1 VNKLL
6 AEGSE
11 EESGGGSDV
20 HQRGGYVLSLPQMKR
35 LHRQSTV
42 SCDGNFATGL
52 TPSGA
57 GGNGGHMPE
66 RIPESQILC
75 SSEMPPPPPDP
86 IRMKGPE
93 SPNRRKTSSKNG
105 SHNLMEHQ
113 ELVQQHPATI
123 QQHPAENNPDES
135 VGSFISSL
143 RSQLKP
149 INEWTSKWHC
159 DLMKANNSPSALASS
174 STSPGGGGAV
184 SHVETS
190 SRNSLSVPSTPNQH
204 QTFTFDEFPGK
215 TGDSFFL
222 FGCWAGR
229 LAGPVMITTDTIFFF
244 LFWPS
249 IFLFSAFLK
258 NNVRPFFCIFV

>member
-1 VNKLL
+1 MNKLL

-11 EESGGGSDV
+11 EESGGGLLADV
-20 HQRGGYVLSLPQMKR
+20 HQRGYVLSLPQMKR

-52 TPSGA
+52 TPSVGA
-57 GGNGGHMPE
+57 AHMPE

-75 SSEMPPPPPDP
+75 PEMPPDP

-93 SPNRRKTSSKNG
+93 SPNRRKASSKNG
-105 SHNLMEHQ
+105 HNLTEQ
-113 ELVQQHPATI
+113 ELAQQHPTI
-123 QQHPAENNPDES
+123 QAESNNTDES

-159 DLMKANNSPSALASS
+159 DLMKNSPAALP
-174 STSPGGGGAV
+174 TSPGGAV
-184 SHVETS
+184 GHVETS

-215 TGDSFFL
+215 GRATFL
-222 FGCWAGR
+222 WLR
-229 LAGPVMITTDTIFFF
+229 D
-244 LFWPS
+244 
-249 IFLFSAFLK
+249 
-258 NNVRPFFCIFV
+258 

>member
-1 VNKLL
+1 MLVFHLEKRASSPEVNKLL
-6 AEGSE
+6 TEGSE
-11 EESGGGSDV
+11 EESCGLLDV
-20 HQRGGYVLSLPQMKR
+20 QQQRGYVLSLPQMKR

-52 TPSGA
+52 PNAMTQ
-57 GGNGGHMPE
+57 MPE

-75 SSEMPPPPPDP
+75 SEIPSSSLEPDP

-93 SPNRRKTSSKNG
+93 SPCRRKTSKNNG
-105 SHNLMEHQ
+105 NNNNNTMATEQQ
-113 ELVQQHPATI
+113 ELVQQSI
-123 QQHPAENNPDES
+123 QQSSATTTTVENNNTDES

-159 DLMKANNSPSALASS
+159 DLMKNSPAALP
-174 STSPGGGGAV
+174 TSPGAV

-204 QTFTFDEFPGK
+204 QTFTFDEFPG
-215 TGDSFFL
+215 
-222 FGCWAGR
+222 
-229 LAGPVMITTDTIFFF
+229 TTTRS
-244 LFWPS
+244 L
-249 IFLFSAFLK
+249 L
-258 NNVRPFFCIFV
+258 

>member
-1 VNKLL
+1 MEKRASSPEVNKLL
-6 AEGSE
+6 TEGSE
-11 EESGGGSDV
+11 EESIGLLDV
-20 HQRGGYVLSLPQMKR
+20 QQQRGYGLSLPQMKR

-52 TPSGA
+52 PNAMTQ
-57 GGNGGHMPE
+57 MPE

-75 SSEMPPPPPDP
+75 SEIPSSSLEPDP

-93 SPNRRKTSSKNG
+93 SPCRRKTSKNNG
-105 SHNLMEHQ
+105 NNNNNTMATEQQ
-113 ELVQQHPATI
+113 ELVVQQPIEQSSTTTV
-123 QQHPAENNPDES
+123 ENNNTDES

-159 DLMKANNSPSALASS
+159 DLMKNSPAALLA
-174 STSPGGGGAV
+174 TSPGAV

-204 QTFTFDEFPGK
+204 QTFTFDEFPG
-215 TGDSFFL
+215 
-222 FGCWAGR
+222 
-229 LAGPVMITTDTIFFF
+229 TTTRS
-244 LFWPS
+244 L
-249 IFLFSAFLK
+249 L
-258 NNVRPFFCIFV
+258 

>member
-1 VNKLL
+1 MIVFHLEKRASSPEVNKLL

-11 EESGGGSDV
+11 EESGGLLGSDV
-20 HQRGGYVLSLPQMKR
+20 HHGRGYVLSLPQMKR

-42 SCDGNFATGL
+42 SCDGNFATVL
-52 TPSGA
+52 TPIGA
-57 GGNGGHMPE
+57 ASAAHMPE

-75 SSEMPPPPPDP
+75 SEMSPPDP

-93 SPNRRKTSSKNG
+93 SPNRRKTGSKNC
-105 SHNLMEHQ
+105 SLMATEHQQQ
-113 ELVQQHPATI
+113 ELVHQQHPATI
-123 QQHPAENNPDES
+123 QQSENNNNPDES

-159 DLMKANNSPSALASS
+159 DLMKANSPSALAS
-174 STSPGGGGAV
+174 TSPGGGAV

-215 TGDSFFL
+215 TGDSFL
-222 FGCWAGR
+222 L
-229 LAGPVMITTDTIFFF
+229 LAP
-244 LFWPS
+244 
-249 IFLFSAFLK
+249 
-258 NNVRPFFCIFV
+258 